1 VSRRLTLPFAAS
13 IALLALTAPLAA
25 QAPAAPPRRWSGGV
39 QANGTLL
46 FGNAEQRV
54 VGGRATLAR
63 ADSTIEV
70 DGSLQMLYGDATAED
85 GPREVTKRLW
95 LATVSADWRP
105 RAALSPFVIAAYE
118 SNLEKRVATRTS
130 AGVGAKRTFVRSA
143 RSEASLSVALLDERT
158 VARLDADAR
167 AEGDPRVVR
176 VTRWSARARVQHGL
190 DRRLRLTHVTF
201 YRPRVRT
208 AGDFVI
214 QSTSEARYA
223 MTRALNASLSLLV
236 NHDSEA
242 RGRGARVAT
251 DGQLLFGLGASW

>member
-1 VSRRLTLPFAAS
+1 VSTPPL
-13 IALLALTAPLAA
+13 APLAA
-25 QAPAAPPRRWSGGV
+25 LALLVVAGPLSGQAPAAAPRRWSGGV

-54 VGGRATLAR
+54 VGGRATLSR

-70 DGSLQMLYGDATAED
+70 DGSLQTLYGDATAED

-95 LATVSADWRP
+95 LASLSADWRP
-105 RAALSPFVIAAYE
+105 HALLSPFLIAGYE
-118 SNLEKRVATRTS
+118 SSLEKRIATRAS
-130 AGVGAKRTFVRSA
+130 VGAGAKRTFVRSA

-158 VARLDADAR
+158 VARLDAEAT
-167 AEGDPRVVR
+167 AAGDPRVVR
-176 VTRWSARARVQHGL
+176 VTRWSARARMQHGL

-208 AGDFVI
+208 ASDFVV
-214 QSTSEARYA
+214 QSTSEARYT
-223 MTRALNASLSLLV
+223 MTRSLNASLSLLV

-242 RGRGARVAT
+242 TRRGARVAT
-251 DGQLLFGLGASW
+251 DGQVLFGLGAGW